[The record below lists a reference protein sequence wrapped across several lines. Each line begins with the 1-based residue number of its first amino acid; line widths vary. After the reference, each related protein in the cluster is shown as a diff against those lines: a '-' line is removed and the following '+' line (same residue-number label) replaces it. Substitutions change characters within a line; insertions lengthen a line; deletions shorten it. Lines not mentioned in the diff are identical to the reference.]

1 MLNASAAQ
9 TRAHRDDVFGDTKAA
24 CMPASRKLTADGA
37 AEAECLGN
45 EHHCTLLEFEEPLA
59 TFVGKDVALVAMLFL
74 ALLRI

>member
-24 CMPASRKLTADGA
+24 CMPASS
-37 AEAECLGN
+37 
-45 EHHCTLLEFEEPLA
+45 HCTLLEFEEPLA